1 MRLIY
6 AVFFGI
12 VVWGRSHAIHVAFFA
27 SKNYRAGA
35 GCLLAGRNHCA
46 GAVAFLAG
54 KNHRAGTGFRTP
66 GSDGVSASFH
76 TPGDDSL
83 TNVLVVEKME

>member
-1 MRLIY
+1 MLPFLPAKIIERVL
-6 AVFFGI
+6 
-12 VVWGRSHAIHVAFFA
+12 
-27 SKNYRAGA
+27 
-35 GCLLAGRNHCA
+35 
-46 GAVAFLAG
+46 VAFLAG
-54 KNHRAGTGFRTP
+54 RNHRAGTGFRMP